1 MNGLH
6 APQHADRAPELGQE
20 DILLEGLVL
29 IVTQILRAARVRF
42 MSMIS
47 TTCVL
52 QDLPIQLKDHG
63 KIGQIGLAVL

>member
-1 MNGLH
+1 MNGLR

-29 IVTQILRAARVRF
+29 IVTQILKAARVRF
-42 MSMIS
+42 MSIIS
-47 TTCVL
+47 TYVL